1 MSDFNE
7 MVPEFISKMD
17 ESLAEIGFTF
27 GEQWNERT
35 PFTAGPEKQGNSPA
49 FASV

>member
-1 MSDFNE
+1 

-27 GEQWNERT
+27 GEQW
-35 PFTAGPEKQGNSPA
+35 K
-49 FASV
+49 